1 MTSSLIVDSSQHET
15 NTLQRLRGGGLNNIS
30 NPKISAPTSR
40 QDTLQRKSATKL
52 VSLKANLDNN
62 TTSGN
67 ALYRTNQMQDPQSSL
82 SKNSQ
87 YLQQFQNS
95 NNMYMG
101 SGVIAAE
108 DYQVQ

>member
-67 ALYRTNQMQDPQSSL
+67 ALYRTTTATTATTTVSTSR
-82 SKNSQ
+82 
-87 YLQQFQNS
+87 
-95 NNMYMG
+95 
-101 SGVIAAE
+101 
-108 DYQVQ
+108 